1 MRKFALL
8 MTLALCC
15 TFAVAWA
22 ASDAMNQSTT
32 GTPAES
38 VENFGTNFTLVDIE
52 QFAKENP
59 VDPMIGFLTRNA
71 ALGKN
76 ASINVTQIE
85 PGKSF
90 GAHYHRYRDEIDY
103 IVNGQANMTIAGKTH
118 LAKAGDL
125 IYIPPMTIHDF
136 TGIGDENMALIC
148 IFTPPYD
155 GKDRIYV
162 GD

>member
-1 MRKFALL
+1 
-8 MTLALCC
+8 
-15 TFAVAWA
+15 
-22 ASDAMNQSTT
+22 
-32 GTPAES
+32 
-38 VENFGTNFTLVDIE
+38 
-52 QFAKENP
+52 
-59 VDPMIGFLTRNA
+59 MIGFLTRNA

-103 IVNGQANMTIAGKTH
+103 IVNGQANMTIAGKTR
-118 LAKAGDL
+118 LVKAGDL
-125 IYIPPMTIHDF
+125 IYIPPMTVHDF
-136 TGIGDENMALIC
+136 AGVGDGNMALVC

>member
-1 MRKFALL
+1 MRKIVLL
-8 MTLALCC
+8 MILALCC
-15 TFAVAWA
+15 TSALSWA
-22 ASDAMNQSTT
+22 ASDTWNQSAP
-32 GTPAES
+32 GTPAAS
-38 VENFGTNFTLVDIE
+38 VENFGTEFTLVNID
-52 QFAKENP
+52 QFEKDNP
-59 VDPMIGFLTRNA
+59 VDPMIGILTRNA

-103 IVNGQANMTIAGKTH
+103 IVLGQANMTIAGKTR
-118 LAKAGDL
+118 LVKAGDL
-125 IYIPPMTIHDF
+125 IYIPPMTVHDF
-136 TGIGDENMALIC
+136 AGVGDENMALIC